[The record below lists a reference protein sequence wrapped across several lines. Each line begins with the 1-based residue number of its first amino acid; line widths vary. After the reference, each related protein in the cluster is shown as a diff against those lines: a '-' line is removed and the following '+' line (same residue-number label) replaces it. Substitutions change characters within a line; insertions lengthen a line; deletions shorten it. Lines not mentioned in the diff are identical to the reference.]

1 MAEQLHGW
9 ARSDRSQIT
18 GALAVAQGGRSG
30 AAALTYVSLAG
41 LQRGVSLLILPFVT
55 HVMSPAEYGAASV
68 LSAASLFLTAII
80 AAPLIQAIVRAAARG
95 DENGPALL
103 RAAGTYCYY
112 LVPVAVLP
120 VAAIMTLFVPELL
133 GVAGFIWGIELIA
146 IGFQPA
152 SSTFAL
158 WVAQARRDL
167 PRFVAISLTSVLVTA
182 AAKLI
187 FVVILRLGVLGWA
200 VSDLVSAIL
209 TAIVAAAVVRL
220 PQTKVDSRQIR
231 YLLMFTLPLIPHSA
245 ALWALASLSRP
256 AMAAVSP
263 ANQVGLFAFGLNLA
277 SVAGLVLA
285 ESNRAALPHY
295 SREVLPAPTPET
307 LDAVRWQ
314 LVAALIV
321 PAMVGAGVA
330 LAGPWLFPAPY
341 WPSFWATGVLLVA
354 QAAYGLYLIPM
365 NYLTQTAGITRYSA
379 LASGAG
385 AATILIG
392 ILVFGRRYGAIGVA
406 FTTAAGFTAMAA
418 TAFVLTR
425 TNKLD
430 IAWQLWIADWP
441 AIALAAAALTCGIA
455 ALTSPV
461 GSHSASAFSGVGVLL
476 GIASV
481 ASTAWHGRST
491 RQVSRENCD

>member
-1 MAEQLHGW
+1 MAK
-9 ARSDRSQIT
+9 
-18 GALAVAQGGRSG
+18 GGKSG

-68 LSAASLFLTAII
+68 LSAASLFITAII
-80 AAPLIQAIVRAAARG
+80 AAPMIQVIIRAAARG

-112 LVPVAVLP
+112 IVPIAVLP
-120 VAAIMTLFVPELL
+120 AAALLTLFVPEML

-152 SSTFAL
+152 ASTFAL
-158 WVAQARRDL
+158 WVAQARQDL

-182 AAKLI
+182 ATKLV

-209 TAIVAAAVVRL
+209 TAIVAAAVIRL
-220 PQTKVDSRQIR
+220 PQAKVDSRQIR
-231 YLLMFTLPLIPHSA
+231 YLLAFTLPLIPHSA
-245 ALWALASLSRP
+245 ALWALTSLSRP

-263 ANQVGLFAFGLNLA
+263 ADQVGLFAFGLNLA
-277 SVAGLVLA
+277 LVASLVLT

-295 SREVLPAPTPET
+295 SREVLPAPTHET
-307 LDAVRWQ
+307 LGPVRWQ
-314 LVAALIV
+314 LVAALVV
-321 PAMVGAGVA
+321 PAMVGSGVA
-330 LAGPWLFPAPY
+330 LVGPWLFPESY
-341 WPSFWATGVLLVA
+341 WPSFWVAGVLLFA
-354 QAAYGLYLIPM
+354 QTAYGIYLIPM

-385 AATILIG
+385 AATILVG
-392 ILVFGRRYGAIGVA
+392 ILVFGGRYGAIGVG
-406 FTTAAGFTAMAA
+406 FTTAAGFAAMAA
-418 TAFVLTR
+418 AAFLLTR

-430 IAWQLWIADWP
+430 IAWRSWIPDWP
-441 AIALAAAALTCGIA
+441 AIVMASAALICGVA

-461 GSHSASAFSGVGVLL
+461 GSPLASAFSGVCMLL
-476 GIASV
+476 GIGSIALAARYGKSTKAS
-481 ASTAWHGRST
+481 
-491 RQVSRENCD
+491 SRGKT